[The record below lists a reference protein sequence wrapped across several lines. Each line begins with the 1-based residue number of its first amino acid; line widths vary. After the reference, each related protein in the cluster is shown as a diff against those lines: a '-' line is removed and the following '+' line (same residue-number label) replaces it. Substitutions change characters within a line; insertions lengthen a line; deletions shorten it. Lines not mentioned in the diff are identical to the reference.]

1 MSPDDEGWAGDE
13 TSERRLFDE
22 AQQALKDDA
31 EAYDAWIDELIREG
45 FHEAFRAD

>member
-1 MSPDDEGWAGDE
+1 MNDPDGWEGDE
-13 TSERRLFDE
+13 TAERLWFDN
-22 AQQALKDDA
+22 AQEALKADK